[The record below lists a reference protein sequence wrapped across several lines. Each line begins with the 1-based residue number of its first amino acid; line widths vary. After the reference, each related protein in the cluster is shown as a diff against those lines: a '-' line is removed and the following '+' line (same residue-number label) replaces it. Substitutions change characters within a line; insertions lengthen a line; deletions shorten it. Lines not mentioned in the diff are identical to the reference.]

1 LERFGFRNQERDEVA
16 KGDHEDYPIVFLGF
30 HRGANA
36 VIEKIA
42 EADPE
47 LLKKILVVDFNL
59 EVLNHL
65 RSKNIK
71 GVFGDIGSMDTLHH
85 AHVERAKMILST
97 IPDMLLKG
105 TNNVEIVKTCRAV
118 TNSAHIVATADSV
131 LQIDTLK
138 AAGANEVILPYLLI
152 GDKVSRLVLDTF
164 ARGKEKKDDVQYT

>member
-1 LERFGFRNQERDEVA
+1 
-16 KGDHEDYPIVFLGF
+16 
-30 HRGANA
+30 
-36 VIEKIA
+36 
-42 EADPE
+42 
-47 LLKKILVVDFNL
+47 
-59 EVLNHL
+59 
-65 RSKNIK
+65 
-71 GVFGDIGSMDTLHH
+71 MDTLHH